1 MNQISKHSEV
11 TEVAIPESKNEFTEG
26 KSTRKPLREWGFEV
40 AGLNRG
46 EATALESHL
55 RWIEQGHIVDETYNA
70 EDELTQKNKVAEEIS
85 RKEREQNDIDKDKQ
99 HITEVVIPDKENQIA
114 SHQLQIET
122 KKIQLAEGKIN
133 SNFSGMRFGLYASLC
148 TLISFYLIFFYASV
162 IHASFFRSMLQM
174 VNSANNDDV
183 TLMLNSIF
191 DTKGIFQW
199 NTQLIF
205 TYFGAFIF
213 FGFGILP
220 HIFASEGSKF
230 KMLKVISAIIICLII
245 DSLLA
250 YKIDSGIHE
259 LKTMVGIA
267 DAEWLWYKSINFYL
281 VLAFGFGTY
290 LLWGILYEAALTE
303 HEKKNINARVEI
315 EIISLKDKIRE
326 LQKEII
332 SQKEVVKEM
341 QKQIDALKLEIEKL
355 RKQMEQSSLK
365 PEELK
370 RNMEHFYAGWL
381 AYLHGISE
389 QNTKLIPCEMVYRK
403 FQAKINDPNSQLN

>member
-1 MNQISKHSEV
+1 MNQIPNQSGIEEL
-11 TEVAIPESKNEFTEG
+11 TIPEPKNEFTTG

-55 RWIEQGHIVDETYNA
+55 RWIQQGHIVDETYNA
-70 EDELTQKNKVAEEIS
+70 EDEQIQKNKTADQIS
-85 RKEREQNDIDKDKQ
+85 RKEKEQSDIDKDKQ
-99 HITEVVIPDKENQIA
+99 HIKDVIIADKEKQIA
-114 SHQLQIET
+114 SNQSQIET
-122 KKIQLAEGKIN
+122 KKIQLAEGMIN
-133 SNFSGMRFGLYASLC
+133 SNYNGMRFWLYASLC
-148 TLISFYLIFFYASV
+148 TLISFYLLFFYASV
-162 IHASFFRSMLQM
+162 IHASFFRSMQQM
-174 VNSANNDDV
+174 VNSGNTDDV

-205 TYFGAFIF
+205 TYLGAFIF
-213 FGFGILP
+213 FGFGILS
-220 HIFASEGSKF
+220 HIFGSENSRF
-230 KMLKVISAIIICLII
+230 KTLKVIAAILICLVV

-250 YKIDSGIHE
+250 YKIDSGIHD
-259 LKTMVGIA
+259 LKTMVGVA
-267 DAEWLWYKSINFYL
+267 DADWVWYKSINFYL

-303 HEKKNINARVEI
+303 HEKKNINAKVEI
-315 EIISLKDKIRE
+315 EIIGLKDKIRE
-326 LQKEII
+326 LEREII
-332 SQKEVVKEM
+332 TQKEVVKDM

-355 RKQMEQSSLK
+355 KKQMEQSFLR

-389 QNTKLIPCEMVYRK
+389 QNSKLIPCEVVYRK
-403 FQAKINDPNSQLN
+403 FQESINIHQN

>member
-1 MNQISKHSEV
+1 MNHISSQMEV
-11 TEVAIPESKNEFTEG
+11 TELPIPEPKNEFTAG

-46 EATALESHL
+46 DATALESHL
-55 RWIEQGHIVDETYNA
+55 RWIQQGHIVDETYNA
-70 EDELTQKNKVAEEIS
+70 EDEQTHKNKTAEEIS
-85 RKEREQNDIDKDKQ
+85 KKEKEQNDIDKDKQ
-99 HITEVVIPDKENQIA
+99 HITEVVITDKENQIA
-114 SHQLQIET
+114 SHQSQIEI

-133 SNFSGMRFGLYASLC
+133 SNYSGVRFWLYASLC
-148 TLISFYLIFFYASV
+148 ILISFYLIFFYASI

-174 VNSANNDDV
+174 VNSGNNDDV

-199 NTQLIF
+199 NSQLIF
-205 TYFGAFIF
+205 TYLGAFIF
-213 FGFGILP
+213 FGFGLLP
-220 HIFASEGSKF
+220 HIFASEDSKF
-230 KMLKVISAIIICLII
+230 KTLKVLTAIIICLIV

-250 YKIDSGIHE
+250 YKIDSGIHD

-267 DAEWLWYKSINFYL
+267 DADWLWYKSINFYL

-303 HEKKNINARVEI
+303 HAKKNINARVEI
-315 EIISLKDKIRE
+315 EIIGLKEKIRE
-326 LQKEII
+326 LEKEII
-332 SQKEVVKEM
+332 SQKEMVKEM

-355 RKQMEQSSLK
+355 KKQMEQSFLR

-389 QNTKLIPCEMVYRK
+389 QNSKLIPCEVVYKK
-403 FQAKINDPNSQLN
+403 FQESINIYQN

>member
-1 MNQISKHSEV
+1 MNHSS
-11 TEVAIPESKNEFTEG
+11 TQLEVAHESVPDSQNEFTSG
-26 KSTRKPLREWGFEV
+26 KSTKKPLREWGFEV

-46 EATALESHL
+46 EASALESHL
-55 RWIEQGHIVDETYNA
+55 RWIQQGHIVDETYNA
-70 EDELTQKNKVAEEIS
+70 EDEQIQKNKAAEEIS

-99 HITEVVIPDKENQIA
+99 HIMAVVITDKENQID
-114 SHQLQIET
+114 SHKSEIET
-122 KKIQLAEGKIN
+122 KKIQLAEGVIN
-133 SNFSGMRFGLYASLC
+133 SNYSGMRFWLYAILC

-162 IHASFFRSMLQM
+162 IHASFFRSMQQM
-174 VNSANNDDV
+174 VNSGSNDDV
-183 TLMLNSIF
+183 TMMLNSIF

-205 TYFGAFIF
+205 TYLGAFIF

-220 HIFASEGSKF
+220 HIFAAEESKL
-230 KMLKVISAIIICLII
+230 KTLKVITAILICLIV

-250 YKIDSGIHE
+250 YKIDSGIHD
-259 LKTMVGIA
+259 LKTMVGVG
-267 DAEWLWYKSINFYL
+267 DSDWVWYKSINFYL

-290 LLWGILYEAALTE
+290 VLWGILYEATLIE
-303 HEKKNINARVEI
+303 HGKKNINARVEI
-315 EIISLKDKIRE
+315 EIIGIKEKIRE
-326 LQKEII
+326 LEKEII
-332 SQKEVVKEM
+332 EHKEIVKEM

-355 RKQMEQSSLK
+355 KKQMEQSSLR

-389 QNTKLIPCEMVYRK
+389 QNSKLIPCEGVYRK
-403 FQAKINDPNSQLN
+403 FQESINIHQN

>member
-1 MNQISKHSEV
+1 MNQISNQLEV
-11 TEVAIPESKNEFTEG
+11 TELPNPEPKNEFTAG

-46 EATALESHL
+46 EAIALESHL
-55 RWIEQGHIVDETYNA
+55 RWIQQGHIVDETYNA
-70 EDELTQKNKVAEEIS
+70 EDEQTQKNKVAEEIS
-85 RKEREQNDIDKDKQ
+85 RKEKEQNDIDKDKQ

-114 SHQLQIET
+114 SNHSQIET

-133 SNFSGMRFGLYASLC
+133 SNYSGMRFWLYSSLC

-162 IHASFFRSMLQM
+162 IHASFFRSMLQI
-174 VNSANNDDV
+174 VNSGNNDDV

-199 NTQLIF
+199 NTQLVF
-205 TYFGAFIF
+205 TYLGAFIF

-220 HIFASEGSKF
+220 HIFAAEDSKF
-230 KMLKVISAIIICLII
+230 KTLKVIAAIIICLIV

-250 YKIDSGIHE
+250 FKIDSGIHD

-303 HEKKNINARVEI
+303 HEKKNINAKVEI
-315 EIISLKDKIRE
+315 EIIGLKNKIRE
-326 LQKEII
+326 LEKEII
-332 SQKEVVKEM
+332 AQKEMVKEL

-355 RKQMEQSSLK
+355 KKQMEQSFLR

-389 QNTKLIPCEMVYRK
+389 QNSKLIPCEVVYKK
-403 FQAKINDPNSQLN
+403 FQESINIHHN

>member
-1 MNQISKHSEV
+1 MNHNSTQLEV
-11 TEVAIPESKNEFTEG
+11 DEELVSDTLIEFTAG

-46 EATALESHL
+46 EASALESHL
-55 RWIEQGHIVDETYNA
+55 RWIQQGHIVDETLNA
-70 EDELTQKNKVAEEIS
+70 EDEQIQKNKAAEEIS
-85 RKEREQNDIDKDKQ
+85 RKVKEQNDIDKDKQ
-99 HITEVVIPDKENQIA
+99 HVNEVLIADKVNQI
-114 SHQLQIET
+114 SSNQSQIET
-122 KKIQLAEGKIN
+122 KKIQLAERKII
-133 SNFSGMRFGLYASLC
+133 SNYSGLRFWLYTILC

-162 IHASFFRSMLQM
+162 IHASFFRSLQQM
-174 VNSANNDDV
+174 VNSGSNDDV
-183 TLMLNSIF
+183 TMMLNSIF

-205 TYFGAFIF
+205 TYLGAFIF

-220 HIFASEGSKF
+220 HIFAAENTKF
-230 KMLKVISAIIICLII
+230 KTLKVITAILICLIV

-250 YKIDSGIHE
+250 YKIDSGIHD
-259 LKTMVGIA
+259 LKIMVGVA
-267 DAEWLWYKSINFYL
+267 DADWVWYKSINFYL

-315 EIISLKDKIRE
+315 EIIGLKGKIRE
-326 LQKEII
+326 LEKEIIAQKEI
-332 SQKEVVKEM
+332 VKEM

-355 RKQMEQSSLK
+355 KKQMEQAFLR

-389 QNTKLIPCEMVYRK
+389 QNSKLIPCESVYRK
-403 FQAKINDPNSQLN
+403 FQESINIHQN